1 MDFLDLN
8 HLNLVSPYPLWESS
22 DSYNFRTDYGVLY
35 RICFDLNQNIW
46 ENGAYEFGI
55 QNENKV
61 PSPNDVKVKQTIKC
75 IIEEFFLSNP
85 DILLYQCETGD
96 RRQSVRQRLFYRWFQ
111 ECADQNKF
119 VLKVSSLEAEGVV
132 NYIAMIVQR
141 DNPSLSSIIE
151 DFDNFIGFFSTKPDS
166 SV

>member
-8 HLNLVSPYPLWESS
+8 HLNFISPYSLWKVG
-22 DSYNFRTDYGVLY
+22 DGYNFKTDYGVVY
-35 RICFDLNQNIW
+35 RISFDLNQDIW

-55 QNENKV
+55 QNENMQ

-75 IIEEFFLSNP
+75 IIEEFFVLHP

-111 ECADQNKF
+111 ECADQTKF

-132 NYIAMIVQR
+132 NYIAMIVEKN
-141 DNPSLSSIIE
+141 NPSLVSLMQ
-151 DFDNFIGFFSTKPDS
+151 DFDNFIGFFSKKPE
-166 SV
+166 